1 MYTPAVYDIT
11 CRTSGALQLRFH
23 VLDTQEFGIDVAQW
37 RGEFV
42 IRQNPRGVLLHIA
55 NSANGE
61 LLFGVNQP
69 VILGIP
75 QPPETNPATI
85 ATLIIPH
92 AKTSKFNP
100 GQAHYEMVVDTPQGR
115 APLLMGK
122 FTIVAGVSNNRRD
135 QNYRLT
141 DPQGNFV

>member
-23 VLDTQEFGIDVAQW
+23 VLDTQEFGIDVSMW

-42 IRQNPRGVLLHIA
+42 IKQNPRGVLIHIA
-55 NSANGE
+55 DTANGE
-61 LLFGVNQP
+61 LQFGVNQP

-75 QPPETNPATI
+75 QPPETNAATI

-92 AKTSKFNP
+92 EKTKKFNP
-100 GQAHYEMVVDTPQGR
+100 GQAYYELVVDTPQGR
-115 APLLMGK
+115 APLMEGK
-122 FTIVAGVSNNRRD
+122 FIIKAGVSNNRRD
-135 QNYRLT
+135 QNYRLAG
-141 DPQGNFV
+141 PQNERL